1 MGRKVGLV
9 FIRLLMFI
17 YINQRCF
24 VKWREIRSYSFEV
37 KNGTR
42 QGSVFSP
49 KGGFGVY
56 LDPLLQLLRESG
68 HGLMNGLHWYGALA
82 YCDDLILLATSVASL
97 QQMVNICSQHAAA
110 NDLLFS
116 THVDPMKSKTVCIA
130 FHCKNK
136 EQLPKILL
144 NNDPL
149 PWKTSSK
156 HIGCLLNED
165 GTMDSDVKV
174 KRAIF
179 VNDCMSINNEFCF
192 LKPEHQVKLVKL
204 YCSHFSGSSAWSFN
218 SVHFKQLMNS
228 WNVNVKV
235 AYELP
240 YATHSFLAEEITGGN
255 NARQMVYKRF
265 IKFLS
270 SIANNRRQAL
280 VSLLNSVKTTC
291 RSLTGG
297 NLRILLLETDV
308 LVVPGVTRGHVLTDY
323 RVYKTPEGQEW
334 KVPLLVSLL
343 QIRDDTWSVNFDEE
357 TGQFS
362 DDEITELIN
371 NVCIS

>member
-1 MGRKVGLV
+1 MIELVNLFKNSGSTVFACLLDYRKAFDLVNHEKLFRILMGRKVGLV

-136 EQLPKILL
+136 EQLPKILY
-144 NNDPL
+144 
-149 PWKTSSK
+149 
-156 HIGCLLNED
+156 HG
-165 GTMDSDVKV
+165 
-174 KRAIF
+174 RR
-179 VNDCMSINNEFCF
+179 
-192 LKPEHQVKLVKL
+192 HQNTL
-204 YCSHFSGSSAWSFN
+204 
-218 SVHFKQLMNS
+218 
-228 WNVNVKV
+228 
-235 AYELP
+235 
-240 YATHSFLAEEITGGN
+240 
-255 NARQMVYKRF
+255 
-265 IKFLS
+265 
-270 SIANNRRQAL
+270 
-280 VSLLNSVKTTC
+280 
-291 RSLTGG
+291 
-297 NLRILLLETDV
+297 
-308 LVVPGVTRGHVLTDY
+308 GV
-323 RVYKTPEGQEW
+323 
-334 KVPLLVSLL
+334 
-343 QIRDDTWSVNFDEE
+343 F
-357 TGQFS
+357 
-362 DDEITELIN
+362 
-371 NVCIS
+371 